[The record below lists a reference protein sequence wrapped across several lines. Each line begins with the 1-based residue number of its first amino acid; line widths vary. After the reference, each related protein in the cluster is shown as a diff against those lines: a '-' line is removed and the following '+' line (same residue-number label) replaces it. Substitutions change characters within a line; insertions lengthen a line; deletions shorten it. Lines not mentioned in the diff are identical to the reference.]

1 MNAIRIVATLQ
12 KINTTLQRK
21 QYCSAE
27 QLRILRKGKR
37 PTVVTRD
44 IKCQHYYDSQ
54 YARYGSVIHKTSTKG
69 VFPKVHTLNV

>member
-1 MNAIRIVATLQ
+1 MNATRIVATLQ

-37 PTVVTRD
+37 KWQKKLDALISP
-44 IKCQHYYDSQ
+44 KAA
-54 YARYGSVIHKTSTKG
+54 ARPLPEKHQLK
-69 VFPKVHTLNV
+69 LL